1 MKYLFFTLILI
12 ASLLLFDYLLIE
24 LLIFF
29 MGILKNYFWIVV
41 IVVVLGLFKFADI
54 FIGLAA
60 LPVTLA
66 SMIIENPTSKKIGI
80 VLFGLNYIYI
90 LYSLFE
96 ANYGTGMNILI
107 AVVFCLVTWS
117 LIKRELLYLRVNE
130 NRF

>member
-1 MKYLFFTLILI
+1 
-12 ASLLLFDYLLIE
+12 
-24 LLIFF
+24 

>member
-29 MGILKNYFWIVV
+29 MGILKNYFWIVI

>member
-130 NRF
+130 N